1 MEKAGKCQGRGW
13 LGRAVWLLALLG
25 VTAPVNGDAQ
35 VFLAS
40 QAGPEFLLGPLF
52 VRASVAEP
60 PAVVT
65 VDLLWSLV
73 IPPGRTAT
81 RLEGDLALLWPSGV
95 RNHPELGRP
104 DPTLP
109 PFMEARGFTVI
120 DEGRVPL
127 FAQSLYQMTGELPA
141 EPVAGGAAYVTVVR
155 QGGPLGLTPPVT
167 YVRIPWTPKLVNRT
181 WQMDL
186 RLTPEGVVRPKK
198 ASWIERVFWGPR
210 HIVSLTFGDV
220 RQPAVFPLY
229 FEHREHVVRL
239 SDDPSQLIV
248 NFAGADV
255 LRIDAVSPPTAT
267 RQLSQSL
274 ENTEVVSVFLDA
286 ESRSPQVLTVDFAY
300 FRGLRS
306 WMPVVIPMLFFVLG
320 NAAAPLVRYLVARGQ
335 RALAARVDVG
345 RESDRPRRQ
354 TGVVLPREVIARI
367 VPGATTYD
375 EVLRLCGPDVE
386 EQEHLDGSGRRR
398 LVYRGRRVVPQRR
411 RRFGWL
417 STVSRWDIE
426 HHEVEIDMEG
436 GVVRDVQ
443 ARLRRARLD
452 EDAARS

>member
-1 MEKAGKCQGRGW
+1 MLC
-13 LGRAVWLLALLG
+13 LGG
-25 VTAPVNGDAQ
+25 PVTADAQ

-40 QAGPEFLLGPLF
+40 QAGPEFFIGPLF
-52 VRASVAEP
+52 VRASVSEP
-60 PAVVT
+60 PAPVT

-73 IPPGRTAT
+73 VPPGRTAT
-81 RLEGDLALLWPSGV
+81 RIEGDLALLWPGAV

-104 DPTLP
+104 DATLP
-109 PFMEARGFTVI
+109 KFMETRGFTVI

-155 QGGPLGLTPPVT
+155 QGGPLGLTPPLT

-186 RLTPEGVVRPKK
+186 RLTPDGLVQPKK

-239 SDDPSQLIV
+239 SDDPSQLII

-255 LRIDAVSPPTAT
+255 LKIETVSPPTAT

-274 ENTEVVSVFLDA
+274 ENTEVVSVFLEGA
-286 ESRSPQVLTVDFAY
+286 ESRTPQVLTVDFGY

-306 WMPVVIPMLFFVLG
+306 WMPVVVPMLFFVLG
-320 NAAAPLVRYLVARGQ
+320 NAAAPVVRHLVERVR
-335 RALAARVDVG
+335 RAVAARLDVG
-345 RESDRPRRQ
+345 RESDAPRRQ
-354 TGVVLPREVIARI
+354 TGVVLSREIIARL
-367 VPGATTYD
+367 VPGETTYED
-375 EVLRLCGPDVE
+375 VLRLCGRDVE
-386 EQEHLDGSGRRR
+386 EQERLDGSGRRR

-417 STVSRWDIE
+417 ATVSRWDVE
-426 HHEVEIDMEG
+426 HHEVEIDVEG
-436 GVVRDVQ
+436 DVVRDVQ
-443 ARLRRARLD
+443 ARVRRARLD
-452 EDAARS
+452 ENVARS